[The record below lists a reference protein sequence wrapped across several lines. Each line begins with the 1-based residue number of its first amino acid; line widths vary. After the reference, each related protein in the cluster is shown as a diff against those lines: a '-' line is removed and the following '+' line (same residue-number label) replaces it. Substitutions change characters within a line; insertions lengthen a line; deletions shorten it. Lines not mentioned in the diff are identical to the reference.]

1 MVFDRRLARLNTVR
15 DCHFVP
21 QSFLSVIVVVF
32 TPRVACTL
40 LHNHSAE
47 SMKNFLS
54 SSLNLFGLAWWVEI
68 ATEGPN
74 CLYYFG
80 PFESAEIAAAHQAGY
95 IEDLSNEGAYNIVAQ
110 VKRCKPKELTILN
123 EPESA
128 IGAVVF
134 S

>member
-1 MVFDRRLARLNTVR
+1 MIALA
-15 DCHFVP
+15 
-21 QSFLSVIVVVF
+21 SMIVSN
-32 TPRVACTL
+32 L

-68 ATEGPN
+68 ATEEPN

-80 PFESAEIAAAHQAGY
+80 PFETAEMAEAHQAGY
-95 IEDLSNEGAYNIVAQ
+95 IEDLSNEGAYNIVVQ
-110 VKRCKPKELTILN
+110 VKRCKPRELTILK
-123 EPESA
+123 EPEAA